1 MATPNSSTKS
11 SAPAAPIDP
20 APAATISD
28 LDLAG
33 LGPFR
38 SQPLRVADPDAFITF
53 MTRLLLDAGA
63 RPEIMEQRAADR
75 CPAEFDLE
83 HPERV
88 EACHPVDQINQLFAL
103 CEQQRADW
111 LLSPPD

>member
-1 MATPNSSTKS
+1 MATPNSSIKS

-20 APAATISD
+20 PPAAAVPD
-28 LDLAG
+28 LDLSG

-38 SQPLRVADPDAFITF
+38 SQPLRVADADAFITF
-53 MTRLLLDAGA
+53 MTRLLHDAGA
-63 RPEIMEQRAADR
+63 RPEMMKQRAADR

-88 EACHPVDQINQLFAL
+88 EASYPVDQVNQLFAL
-103 CEQQRADW
+103 CEQQRAAR
-111 LLSPPD
+111 